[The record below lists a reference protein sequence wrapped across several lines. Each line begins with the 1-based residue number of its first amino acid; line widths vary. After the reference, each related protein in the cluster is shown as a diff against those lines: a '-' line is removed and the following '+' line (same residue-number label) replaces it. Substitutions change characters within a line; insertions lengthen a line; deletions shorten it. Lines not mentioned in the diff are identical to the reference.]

1 LCCDSYA
8 SDYNIIF
15 NASKSSLQRATIESY
30 SEAYQYSLFAVI
42 SQPIEMVKQ
51 WSHLGHIISH
61 DMDE

>member
-1 LCCDSYA
+1 MKKE
-8 SDYNIIF
+8 NM
-15 NASKSSLQRATIESY
+15 KEH
-30 SEAYQYSLFAVI
+30 SLFAVI